1 MWVLEEPKGGACPLL
16 MCQGGGHWPDDMGL
30 AGLADGLDFISKA
43 VGSQW
48 KVLEGSVMMKILEGR
63 EDSEEQAV
71 TVGGGN

>member
-1 MWVLEEPKGGACPLL
+1 
-16 MCQGGGHWPDDMGL
+16 MGL

-48 KVLEGSVMMKILEGR
+48 KVLEGSVMMKILEGC
-63 EDSEEQAV
+63 EDLLEEQAV